1 MMILQNHVKQ
11 ILIFCLF
18 SSLIFFS
25 VFNKLSAA
33 QINWVEV
40 DKTNN
45 GIQFIDSNSIKY
57 NNRGILSVTTKFSEI
72 NPSDQT
78 IINTD
83 SYLMAVDCE
92 NRLFSKLPLH
102 SELKQVKNWEKPNN
116 DKLIK
121 KTIINSCS
129 Y

>member
-1 MMILQNHVKQ
+1 MILQNHVKQ
-11 ILIFCLF
+11 VLIFCLF

-57 NNRGILSVTTKFSEI
+57 NNRGILSVTTKFTEI

-92 NRLFSKLPLH
+92 NRLFSKLPLNG
-102 SELKQVKNWEKPNN
+102 ELKQVKNWQKPNN

>member
-1 MMILQNHVKQ
+1 MILQNHVKQ

-92 NRLFSKLPLH
+92 NRLFSKLPL
-102 SELKQVKNWEKPNN
+102 SSDLNQVKNWEKPNN
-116 DKLIK
+116 DKMIK